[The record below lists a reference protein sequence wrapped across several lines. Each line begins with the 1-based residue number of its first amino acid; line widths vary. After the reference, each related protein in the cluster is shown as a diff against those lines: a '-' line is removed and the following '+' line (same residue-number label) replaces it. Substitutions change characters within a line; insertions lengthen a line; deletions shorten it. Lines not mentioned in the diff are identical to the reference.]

1 MTKKHNIKVTL
12 KVLRLFDKKSEAQ
25 TMKHL
30 LTRTA
35 PLLVSFL
42 IACFVRKD
50 IVETIHYGA
59 RLLISI
65 PMALCITKAKVKKTV
80 SKMVVKGLWVRR
92 LAQRT
97 PWGVFFILKLSKRQ
111 IKIKRI
117 VLFPHCLNAILNI
130 V

>member
-1 MTKKHNIKVTL
+1 MTRKHNIKVTL

-25 TMKHL
+25 TIKHL

-50 IVETIHYGA
+50 TVEAIHYGA

-65 PMALCITKAKVKKTV
+65 PMAFV
-80 SKMVVKGLWVRR
+80 SPKPR
-92 LAQRT
+92 LKRL
-97 PWGVFFILKLSKRQ
+97 FLKWLSK
-111 IKIKRI
+111 
-117 VLFPHCLNAILNI
+117 VFGLGN
-130 V
+130 

>member
-25 TMKHL
+25 TIKHL

-50 IVETIHYGA
+50 TVETIHYGA

-65 PMALCITKAKVKKTV
+65 PMAFVSPVSNAGAWFTK
-80 SKMVVKGLWVRR
+80 W
-92 LAQRT
+92 
-97 PWGVFFILKLSKRQ
+97 LSK
-111 IKIKRI
+111 
-117 VLFPHCLNAILNI
+117 FWDS
-130 V
+130 

>member
-1 MTKKHNIKVTL
+1 MLRKHNIKVTL

-25 TMKHL
+25 TIKHL

-50 IVETIHYGA
+50 TVDTIHYGS

-65 PMALCITKAKVKKTV
+65 PMAFV
-80 SKMVVKGLWVRR
+80 SPKPR
-92 LAQRT
+92 LKRL
-97 PWGVFFILKLSKRQ
+97 FLKWLSK
-111 IKIKRI
+111 
-117 VLFPHCLNAILNI
+117 VFGLGD
-130 V
+130 

>member
-65 PMALCITKAKVKKTV
+65 PMAFVSPVSNAGAWFTK
-80 SKMVVKGLWVRR
+80 W
-92 LAQRT
+92 
-97 PWGVFFILKLSKRQ
+97 LSK
-111 IKIKRI
+111 
-117 VLFPHCLNAILNI
+117 FWDS
-130 V
+130 